1 MCRWLAYSGSP
12 ILLEELLYRPSPSLI
27 DQSLHAQMGAEATNG
42 DGFGVGWY
50 GLDTTTRDMPD
61 TRGPNVPVLFRGIEP
76 AWNDQNLREL
86 ARSTSSGLF
95 FAHLR
100 ASTGSPVQQTNC
112 HPFRHDRWLW
122 MHNGAIRDFALL
134 KRDLTLAVDPALYP
148 AMEGSTDSE
157 VMFHLAM
164 TFGLTDDPV
173 TAVERMVGFV
183 EATGRRHGVEHPV
196 QMTVATSDGE
206 SLWSFRY
213 SSEHQSRTLYVSAE
227 MATLRLLYPD
237 NPAFVGL
244 SEETRVVVSEP
255 VGDFAGA
262 WHPFP
267 ESSYGIVQPGNDVMG
282 DFRPRDP

>member
-50 GLDTTTRDMPD
+50 GLDTTTRSMPD
-61 TRGPNVPVLFRGIEP
+61 TRGPEVPVLFRGVEP

-112 HPFRHDRWLW
+112 HPFRHGRWLW
-122 MHNGAIRDFALL
+122 MHNGAIREFGRM
-134 KRDLTLAVDPALYP
+134 KRDLFLAIDPALFSSV
-148 AMEGSTDSE
+148 EGSTDSE
-157 VMFHLAM
+157 VMFHLAL
-164 TFGLTDDPV
+164 TFGLEDDPV
-173 TAVERMVGFV
+173 AAVERMVGFV
-183 EATGRRHGVEHPV
+183 EATGRRHGVENPM

-206 SLWSFRY
+206 SLWAFRY
-213 SSEHQSRTLYVSAE
+213 STERQSRTLYVSTA
-227 MATLRLLYPD
+227 MATLRSLYPD

-255 VGDFAGA
+255 VGALSGV

-267 ESSYGIVQPGNDVMG
+267 ESSFGIVQPGDDVMG
-282 DFRPRDP
+282 DFTPRDP

>member
-27 DQSLHAQMGAEATNG
+27 DQSLHSQMGAEATNG

-50 GLDTTTRDMPD
+50 GLDTAHRDMPD
-61 TRGPNVPVLFRGIEP
+61 TRGPDVPVLFRGSEP

-100 ASTGSPVQQTNC
+100 ASTGSAVQQTNC

-134 KRDLTLAVDPALYP
+134 KRDLVLAVDPELYP

-164 TFGLTDDPV
+164 TFGLKDDPV
-173 TAVERMVGFV
+173 PAVERMVGFV
-183 EATGRRHGVEHPV
+183 ESIGRRHGVEHPM
-196 QMTVATSDGE
+196 QMTVATSDGQN
-206 SLWSFRY
+206 LWSFRY
-213 SSEHQSRTLYVSAE
+213 SSEHRSRTLYVSAT
-227 MATLRLLYPD
+227 MATLRTLYPD

-262 WHPFP
+262 WQPVP
-267 ESSYGIVQPGNDVMG
+267 ESSYGIVQPGDDVIG
-282 DFRPRDP
+282 EFCPREP